1 MCQAP
6 KQLRLNIFYDGSF
19 TKPMSVKASGGSS
32 VARPQLYQTLAVA
45 TISQAEQQDRFLGSG
60 ELNELAS
67 YFASGAKRLEI
78 AQILTENS
86 EIIVS
91 RAANRIFVGGSPM
104 AFLEKPKEPELALVD
119 AGRTLKEGMK
129 LGTVTY
135 VETRGGFLEN
145 LRSIFNTSPSGP
157 VPPGFRPINVSR
169 YGPGNMAKS
178 LRDLSWFLR
187 YATYAIVAGE
197 PNIIIVNTRGLR
209 EIIEN
214 ACSGEATLVALQEIK
229 AASLSYFRKDAEAT
243 EIVSQYMDVLI
254 TEFKA
259 PTPSNKLRQRPSG
272 DQQGLQLPQIY
283 FSSAERRPKFVMKPG
298 LSAGE
303 KTEVLKAAYRQ
314 IFERDITRAYSL
326 SISDLESKVKNGD
339 ISIKEFVRRLAKSP
353 LYQKQFY
360 QPFINSRVIELAFR
374 HILGRGPSSR
384 EEVQKY
390 FSIISQGGLAALVDA
405 LVDSEEY
412 GDYFGEETVPY
423 IRGLGQEA
431 QECRNWGPQQDLF
444 NYSAPFRKVP
454 QFITTFAAY
463 ERPLPDQHPYG
474 SGNDPLEIQFGAI
487 FPKETRNPS
496 SRPAPFGKD
505 TKRILIHQGPG
516 INNQN
521 SNPQARGEAPGSL
534 GPKVF
539 KLDQLPG
546 TIGKKAVKG
555 ASVKFSESSTQ
566 ALIRATYLQVFGR
579 DVYEGQRLKVAEI
592 KLENGEISVREFVR
606 ELAKSD
612 LFRQLYW
619 TSLYVCKAIEYI
631 HRRLLGRPTYGRQ
644 ENNKYFDIA
653 AKKGFY
659 AVVDAIIDSLEYNEA
674 FGEDTVPYERYLTPN
689 GLALRNLRV
698 GTIREDVGAKVQK
711 QETPRFVELGTA
723 KENRTEP
730 DIEFRINQGV
740 TKQREQTRIFKLVAG
755 RSDAVSVQTV
765 IRASYRQ
772 IFERDIAPY
781 ISGNE
786 FTELESKLAN
796 REITV
801 KEFIEG
807 LGNSSLYL
815 KEFYTPYP
823 NTKVIELGTKHF
835 LGRAPIDQAEIRKY
849 NQILATQGLRTFIS
863 VLVGS
868 TEYGQ
873 VFGEDTVPYRRFPT
887 LPAANFPNTEKLYN
901 QLTKQN
907 DDLVVPSFKTVK
919 PRFDATKAPML
930 AKAIADLA
938 AQERQIDRT
947 QPLFVEL
954 GRSFSNG
961 RGQSVE
967 VGVGTSRRKPARIYR
982 LTDGTNQP
990 ERQLVINAIYTQV
1003 LDVFS
1008 GQIPDYYRRSELD
1021 SKLRNSE
1028 ITVREFV
1035 RELASSDI
1043 YRQRFYTPYPNTKVI
1058 EFLFRHLLGR
1068 APATQG
1074 EIRQYNKLLAD
1085 KGLRAAV
1092 EAIVDSPEYTRYFG
1106 EDVVPYQRFPS
1117 LPAGNYLGS
1126 VQAAADLVKQSWSSL
1141 SPSVLAGYSREG

>member
-1 MCQAP
+1 
-6 KQLRLNIFYDGSF
+6 
-19 TKPMSVKASGGSS
+19 MSVKASGGSS

-45 TISQAEQQDRFLGSG
+45 TISQAEQQDRFLGTG

-104 AFLEKPKEPELALVD
+104 AFLEKPQEPELAM
-119 AGRTLKEGMK
+119 AGAAVGAGGDVRESMK

-135 VETRGGFLEN
+135 VESRGGFLEN
-145 LRSIFNTSPSGP
+145 LRSIFNTSPGGP
-157 VPPGFRPINVSR
+157 TPPGFRPINVSR
-169 YGPGNMAKS
+169 YGPSNMAKS

-187 YATYAIVAGE
+187 YATYAIVAGD
-197 PNIIIVNTRGLR
+197 PNIIAVNTRGLR

-214 ACSGEATLVALQEIK
+214 ACSGEATIVALQEIK
-229 AASLSYFRKDAEAT
+229 SASLSYFRKDAEAT
-243 EIVSQYMDVLI
+243 DIVTQYMDVLL

-259 PTPSNKLRQRPSG
+259 PTPSTKLRQRPSG

-283 FSSAERRPKFVMKPG
+283 FNAAERRPKFVMKPG
-298 LSAGE
+298 LSASE
-303 KTEVLKAAYRQ
+303 KTEVVKAAYRQ

-339 ISIKEFVRRLAKSP
+339 ISMKEFVRRLAKSP

-390 FSIISQGGLAALVDA
+390 FSIISNGGLAKLVDA
-405 LVDSEEY
+405 LVDSDEY
-412 GDYFGEETVPY
+412 ADYFGEETVPY

-463 ERPLPDQHPYG
+463 EQPLPDQHPYG

-496 SRPAPFGKD
+496 TRPAPFGKD
-505 TKRILIHQGPG
+505 TRRILIHQGPG
-516 INNQN
+516 INNQL
-521 SNPQARGEAPGSL
+521 SNPKARGVAPGTL

-546 TIGKKAVKG
+546 TIGKKAAKG

-566 ALIRATYLQVFGR
+566 AVIRAIYLQVIGR
-579 DVYEGQRLKVAEI
+579 DVYEGQRLKVQEI
-592 KLENGEISVREFVR
+592 KLENGDISVREFVR
-606 ELAKSD
+606 ALAKSD
-612 LFRQLYW
+612 LFRSLYW
-619 TSLYVCKAIEYI
+619 TPLYVCKAIEYI

-653 AKKGFY
+653 SKKGFY
-659 AVVDAIIDSLEYNEA
+659 GVVDAILDTPEYSEA
-674 FGEDTVPYERYLTPN
+674 FGEDTVPYERYLTP
-689 GLALRNLRV
+689 GGVSLRQLRV
-698 GTIREDVGAKVQK
+698 GTIREDVVATKVDK
-711 QETPRFVELGTA
+711 QETPRFVELGA
-723 KENRTEP
+723 VSQNRTEP
-730 DIEFRINQGV
+730 DIQFRINQGV
-740 TKQREQTRIFKLVAG
+740 SKQREQTKVFKLVANTV
-755 RSDAVSVQTV
+755 DKVAVQTV
-765 IRASYRQ
+765 ISAAYRQ
-772 IFERDIAPY
+772 IFERDVAPY
-781 ISGNE
+781 IIKNE
-786 FTELESKLAN
+786 FTVLESKLSN
-796 REITV
+796 GEISV

-807 LGNSSLYL
+807 LGYSNLYL

-849 NQILATQGLRTFIS
+849 NQILATQGLKAFIAALLNS
-863 VLVGS
+863 A
-868 TEYGQ
+868 EYRQ

-907 DDLVVPSFKTVK
+907 DDVVVPSFKPVK
-919 PRFDATKAPML
+919 ARMDSANTPIL

-938 AQERQIDRT
+938 YQARQIDKT
-947 QPLFVEL
+947 KPLFIEL
-954 GRSFSNG
+954 GRSYNDG

-982 LTDGTNQP
+982 FTEGSSQT
-990 ERQLVINAIYTQV
+990 ERQLVINAAYCQV

-1008 GQIPDYYRRSELD
+1008 GQVPDYYRRSELD
-1021 SKLRNSE
+1021 SRLRNGE
-1028 ITVREFV
+1028 ISVREFV
-1035 RELASSDI
+1035 RELASSEI
-1043 YRQRFYTPYPNTKVI
+1043 YRKRFYTPYPNTKVI
-1058 EFLFRHLLGR
+1058 EYLFRHLLGR

-1085 KGLRAAV
+1085 SGLRAAV
-1092 EAIVDSPEYTRYFG
+1092 EAIVDSPEYARYFG
-1106 EDVVPYQRFPS
+1106 EDVVPYPRFPS

-1141 SPSVLAGYSREG
+1141 SPAVLTGRPSDR